1 MAIRETDS
9 ELGLR
14 TAGGGGLRTRQAGRV
29 KLPRPAVLHP
39 PARRVTGRILEP
51 ATGTGRVLVPLL
63 EAGFAVEGL
72 DVSPDMLAVCRQHC
86 QDRGLDPVLREADMT
101 TFAEP
106 GAYQAIIVPAGSIM
120 LLDGRDAVPRA
131 LAAFRESLSSGGRL
145 ILDVG
150 VPELITGPAP
160 MRYWE
165 RDPYLWTLQDMRTVY
180 DPVAN
185 QTTSLLRY
193 EKWRDGGLIDTE
205 LQRFRLQYWS
215 LTEFERLLADAGF
228 TDISVTADYRDDHRP
243 RPDSEVWT
251 FHAIRPR

>member
-1 MAIRETDS
+1 VSWDYGRLVAEVY
-9 ELGLR
+9 ELDKPVGSSFPGLR
-14 TAGGGGLRTRQAGRV
+14 YYTRQLAG
-29 KLPRPAVLHP
+29 
-39 PARRVTGRILEP
+39 VTGRILEP

-63 EAGFAVEGL
+63 EAGFAAEGL
-72 DVSPDMLAVCRQHC
+72 DVSPDMLA
-86 QDRGLDPVLREADMT
+86 
-101 TFAEP
+101 
-106 GAYQAIIVPAGSIM
+106 
-120 LLDGRDAVPRA
+120 
-131 LAAFRESLSSGGRL
+131 AFRESLSPGGRL

-150 VPELITGPAP
+150 APELITGPAA

-185 QTTSLLRY
+185 QTTSFLRY
-193 EKWRDGGLIDTE
+193 EKWRDGGLIATE

-228 TDISVTADYRDDHRP
+228 TDINVTADYRDDHRP
-243 RPDSEVWT
+243 RPDSRVWT

>member
-1 MAIRETDS
+1 VSWDYGRLAAEVY
-9 ELGLR
+9 ELDKPVGSSFPGLR
-14 TAGGGGLRTRQAGRV
+14 YYTRQLAG
-29 KLPRPAVLHP
+29 
-39 PARRVTGRILEP
+39 VTGRILEP

-72 DVSPDMLAVCRQHC
+72 DVSPDMLA
-86 QDRGLDPVLREADMT
+86 
-101 TFAEP
+101 
-106 GAYQAIIVPAGSIM
+106 
-120 LLDGRDAVPRA
+120 
-131 LAAFRESLSSGGRL
+131 AFRESLSPGGRL

-150 VPELITGPAP
+150 APELITGPAA

-185 QTTSLLRY
+185 QTTSSLRY
-193 EKWRDGGLIDTE
+193 EKWRDGGLIATE

-228 TDISVTADYRDDHRP
+228 TDINVTADYRDDHRP
-243 RPDSEVWT
+243 RPDSRVWT